1 MGAIRFI
8 FGIIFI
14 IYGIVN
20 LINGSFTVLGMVAPL
35 SGSDPVTLME
45 FNVILSEIIPLQ
57 LFGIIIV
64 LWGLLWIWIGNK
76 VRTGG
81 QPVQRFSKRK

>member
-1 MGAIRFI
+1 MGAIRTI

-14 IYGIVN
+14 LYGLTN
-20 LINGSFTVLGMVAPL
+20 LINGIFIFLGMNPPL
-35 SGSDPVTLME
+35 
-45 FNVILSEIIPLQ
+45 FFSEGVENTNDLISIFIPLQ
-57 LFGIIIV
+57 IFGIILA

-81 QPVQRFSKRK
+81 K